1 MRVIVCDA
9 GPIIHLHE
17 ACCLPLLRRADNLFL
32 PHRVY
37 LEVQNAIHIE
47 VQWPEW
53 LQVVRL
59 SHNEQNEAGM
69 WQTAGGLHA
78 GEAEALV
85 LAKQKR
91 TDWFLT
97 DDSATRLFV
106 SYLMTDRKLRFFDQ
120 KLEIRSTKSETMT
133 KAQMLQ

>member
-17 ACCLPLLRRADNLFL
+17 ACCLPLLRRTGNLFL

-59 SHNEQNEAGM
+59 SHNEQNEAGTCGKQPEDFM
-69 WQTAGGLHA
+69 P
-78 GEAEALV
+78 
-85 LAKQKR
+85 AKQR
-91 TDWFLT
+91 PL
-97 DDSATRLFV
+97 
-106 SYLMTDRKLRFFDQ
+106 Y
-120 KLEIRSTKSETMT
+120 
-133 KAQMLQ
+133 